1 MREGGA
7 MGVLH
12 EVRRERMPRVVE
24 AAACALAAA
33 ATAVLVA
40 WLPGAQAL
48 DALACIRFYLAQGCL
63 P

>member
-7 MGVLH
+7 MGTSH
-12 EVRRERMPRVVE
+12 GAWRESSAPAVE
-24 AAACALAAA
+24 AAALALAAA
-33 ATAVLVA
+33 AAAVLVA
-40 WLPGAQAL
+40 WLPDAQAL

>member
-7 MGVLH
+7 MSVPH
-12 EVRRERMPRVVE
+12 EVRRERKPRAVE
-24 AAACALAAA
+24 AAALALAAA
-33 ATAVLVA
+33 AAAVLVA
-40 WLPGAQAL
+40 WLPDAQAL